1 MRPEDEK
8 TCEASKENI
17 CIFLVSG
24 RTYSFKGVYDVVDNE
39 NCISFSYRAMSDG
52 KVKSGV
58 FYKYNGAIAGV
69 SRF

>member
-1 MRPEDEK
+1 MNLEVEK
-8 TCEASKENI
+8 CAVESQSL

-39 NCISFSYRAMSDG
+39 NCISFRYRAMSDG

-58 FYKYNGAIAGV
+58 FYKYNGTVVGI